1 MEDTAVL
8 TAIGEL
14 KGQIGELNGQM
25 SGIGREI
32 RDLKDGLNKKDDC
45 CRTCRSEIDD
55 KIETIKTT
63 VTKSEGVQIGKA
75 GTIALI
81 FASIGGVYGIV
92 MVAIAIWKFFVH
104 GG

>member
-45 CRTCRSEIDD
+45 CRTCRSEIDE
-55 KIETIKTT
+55 KIETIKTS
-63 VTKSEGVQIGKA
+63 VTKEEGVQIGRA
-75 GTIALI
+75 GIIALV
-81 FASIGGVYGIV
+81 FAGIGGIYGVI
-92 MVAIAIWKFFVH
+92 MVIIAIWKFFFR